1 MYFRQEVGSE
11 KPPLKYLYV
20 INYLKKK
27 KKRES
32 KILEKKINISLYV

>member
-27 KKRES
+27 KK
-32 KILEKKINISLYV
+32 EKAKS